1 MSFEVRCFKESARRA
16 AQARWS
22 HTKKVAREIT
32 ERTKELLEVAR
43 KGEKVARTKKANQ
56 KRKEK

>member
-22 HTKKVAREIT
+22 HTKKLAREIT
-32 ERTKELLEVAR
+32 EGTNELREVAGKGEKAARTKE
-43 KGEKVARTKKANQ
+43 GHQKK
-56 KRKEK
+56 KEK